1 MNKILFKLIEGKG
14 KFFLM
19 RDVPKIEKDL
29 YGDSWPYQTKK
40 YVESLE
46 SCISEALKNGEIVNP
61 ELILDAHLIKT
72 TLVEWGHYPLKDGDT
87 FDLPEGMGFEREHW
101 TNGPLKF
108 RLLPDKPVQKEEP
121 KPIRSPMQ
129 AYNTGYEKGKIEG
142 FNEAIEEVKKR
153 LWIDRHETRIVVAE
167 LIDELS
173 MLKK

>member
-14 KFFLM
+14 KFFLVKCPSNIGVC
-19 RDVPKIEKDL
+19 DD
-29 YGDSWPYQTKK
+29 
-40 YVESLE
+40 
-46 SCISEALKNGEIVNP
+46 CISEALKNGEIVNP
-61 ELILDAHLIKT
+61 ELVVKGGTHGLLFTLDGKQIR
-72 TLVEWGHYPLKDGDT
+72 DGDT
-87 FDLPEGMGFEREHW
+87 FDLPGGMGFEREYW